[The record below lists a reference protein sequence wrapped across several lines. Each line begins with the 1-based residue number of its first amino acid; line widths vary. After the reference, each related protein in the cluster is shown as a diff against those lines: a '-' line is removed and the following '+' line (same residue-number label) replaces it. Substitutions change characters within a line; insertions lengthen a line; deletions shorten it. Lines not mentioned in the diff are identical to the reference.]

1 MKISRPVIVL
11 ALSLLAGLLAT
22 VLAARWLQAQA
33 GQTTP
38 VVVAT
43 GDIPLG
49 TPLEA
54 GMLTTVSWPP
64 GRIPDGA
71 AQDPGALIGRVTR
84 TTLTRHEPVLEQK
97 MAAPGSRGG
106 LSAVIAPGKRAL
118 TVKVNEVM
126 GVAGFALPGSLV
138 DVMVN
143 ANTED
148 SHRSSGSSMSRI
160 VLERILVLA
169 VAQESSRDA
178 TAPRVA
184 NAVTLEVTP
193 EQAERLDLA
202 RSVGSLSLVLR
213 NPVDT
218 ADAQTNGAIK
228 GDLLGSRSASSS
240 TGAATPPVPPST
252 KRHLAAVGGSV
263 NGAGTAAHPAHAA
276 RRAATNTDPIA
287 GVDADA
293 ADPPRAEV
301 IRGTWRTTAT
311 W

>member
-11 ALSLLAGLLAT
+11 ALSLLAGLLAS

-33 GQTTP
+33 AHATP

-49 TPLEA
+49 TPLDA
-54 GMLTTVSWPP
+54 GMLTTLPWPP
-64 GRIPDGA
+64 GRMPEGA
-71 AQDPGALIGRVTR
+71 VQDPGALIGRVTR

-143 ANTED
+143 ASTED
-148 SHRSSGSSMSRI
+148 TQRHSGASMSRI

-202 RSVGSLSLVLR
+202 RSVGTLSLVLR
-213 NPVDT
+213 NPVDM
-218 ADAQTNGAIK
+218 ADAETTGALK
-228 GDLLGSRSASSS
+228 GDLLGSRTASMAP
-240 TGAATPPVPPST
+240 TPST
-252 KRHLAAVGGSV
+252 RT
-263 NGAGTAAHPAHAA
+263 AGNPATA
-276 RRAATNTDPIA
+276 RRANTVAAAPPRTDALAHTA
-287 GVDADA
+287 GDGAPSEPV
-293 ADPPRAEV
+293 RAEV
-301 IRGTWRTTAT
+301 IRGTARTTTA

>member
-11 ALSLLAGLLAT
+11 ALSLLAGLLAS

-33 GQTTP
+33 SQATP
-38 VVVAT
+38 VVVAS

-54 GMLTTVSWPP
+54 GMLTTLPWPP
-64 GRIPDGA
+64 GRLPDGA
-71 AQDPGALIGRVTR
+71 VQDPGALIGRVTR
-84 TTLTRHEPVLEQK
+84 TTLSRHEPVLEQK

-143 ANTED
+143 ASTED
-148 SHRSSGSSMSRI
+148 TQRNAGASMSRI

-213 NPVDT
+213 NPVDM
-218 ADAQTNGAIK
+218 ADAQTHGALK
-228 GDLLGSRSASSS
+228 NDLLGARAASLGATPTAIPARPMATKRTGAGAGPSS
-240 TGAATPPVPPST
+240 TPST
-252 KRHLAAVGGSV
+252 LH
-263 NGAGTAAHPAHAA
+263 
-276 RRAATNTDPIA
+276 
-287 GVDADA
+287 
-293 ADPPRAEV
+293 ADPDPADTTKTEV
-301 IRGTWRTTAT
+301 IRGTWRTTAN